1 MDSDVGVGTHE
12 IEIDTEKIDLQDDLQ
27 ELHSNCVVNESK
39 SYFWGHVFATFQS
52 KIKPY
57 FCAFEDVWFCFQI
70 FLNLIY
76 NL

>member
-39 SYFWGHVFATFQS
+39 SYFLRS
-52 KIKPY
+52 L
-57 FCAFEDVWFCFQI
+57 FCYILVQD
-70 FLNLIY
+70 
-76 NL
+76 